1 MSCMSCMAIPMLELW
16 IHINLE
22 TQIIYFFMSPLNPN
36 TMIFMSPAA
45 LGMGHI
51 TDVFIH

>member
-1 MSCMSCMAIPMLELW
+1 MSCMSCMAIELW

-36 TMIFMSPAA
+36 AMIFMSPTA
-45 LGMGHI
+45 LEMGHI